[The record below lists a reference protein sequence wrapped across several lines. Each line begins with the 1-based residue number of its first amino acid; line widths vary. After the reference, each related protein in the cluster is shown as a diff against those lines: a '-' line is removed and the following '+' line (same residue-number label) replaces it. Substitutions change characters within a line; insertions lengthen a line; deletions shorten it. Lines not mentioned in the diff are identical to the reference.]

1 MVAAIA
7 LLQLLRPAPRA
18 RATSQR
24 ARVAL
29 EMPTN
34 AMYPYSRDD
43 DAYLWKHQNELEAA
57 AEYLGRGVSSCEAR
71 LERLRNPKTNGY
83 RRLFGS
89 DDEEEA
95 CLLYTSPSPRDRG

>member
-1 MVAAIA
+1 MMVAAIA

-24 ARVAL
+24 ARVVL

-57 AEYLGRGVSSCEAR
+57 AEYLGRGVSSCESR
-71 LERLRNPKTNGY
+71 LERLRKT
-83 RRLFGS
+83 RRESQRGWEGGS
-89 DDEEEA
+89 GREGGRWA
-95 CLLYTSPSPRDRG
+95 VHGCPS